1 MTTAGCEVSTVSL
14 DIAVTTRCRELLG
27 EEAAGLSD
35 TEVDAIRRHAD
46 TMARVIVD
54 LFVKQSKA

>member
-1 MTTAGCEVSTVSL
+1 MTPQPFESSSSVMLAITH
-14 DIAVTTRCRELLG
+14 CRELLG

-35 TEVDAIRRHAD
+35 TEVDAVRRHAD
-46 TMARVIVD
+46 SMARVIVD